1 MAATLRLNFGEFV
14 RSSDSSIKMSLSGET
29 ASSDSGTNMRRP
41 ADSHV
46 SRQRAFQFIPKD
58 LAAKCR
64 KLIESYH
71 AMYGFVGL
79 PDMLWLSDARDVIEC
94 HEELTQ
100 LFKKASRSRGAKR
113 ANDSFLLIATT
124 IVSLEVLARD
134 LRQLGQA
141 VSSGEARG
149 KEGCSATFRPE
160 AHVADGSV
168 SVSADSASVANLQTC
183 LRRLSDLQT

>member
-1 MAATLRLNFGEFV
+1 
-14 RSSDSSIKMSLSGET
+14 MSLSGET
-29 ASSDSGTNMRRP
+29 GNSDSGTNMRRP

-100 LFKKASRSRGAKR
+100 LFKKASKSRGAKR
-113 ANDSFLLIATT
+113 PNDLYLLIATT
-124 IVSLEVLARD
+124 IVALEVLARD
-134 LRQLGQA
+134 FANWGKQFPAAKREAEKVLGDIPSRKRTWLMDLYLFPPLGVRRELA
-141 VSSGEARG
+141 DALTPSSTPA
-149 KEGCSATFRPE
+149 A
-160 AHVADGSV
+160 
-168 SVSADSASVANLQTC
+168 QT
-183 LRRLSDLQT
+183 

>member
-1 MAATLRLNFGEFV
+1 MAATLRLNFGEAV
-14 RSSDSSIKMSLSGET
+14 RSSDKSIKMSLSGET
-29 ASSDSGTNMRRP
+29 SSSDSETNMPRP
-41 ADSHV
+41 AGTHV

-134 LRQLGQA
+134 YANWGKQFPAAQREAKKVLGDIPSRKRTWLMDLYLFPPPGPRREFA
-141 VSSGEARG
+141 DALAPSSD
-149 KEGCSATFRPE
+149 P
-160 AHVADGSV
+160 
-168 SVSADSASVANLQTC
+168 QT
-183 LRRLSDLQT
+183 